1 MEPPPSTY
9 TYYKIEPKNA
19 EIIARDRNDQP
30 VISVNTYGKG
40 CAIACMFPVE
50 MVMARTDD
58 AFQNIPAYIFYSAA
72 LKYSNIKQE
81 VSADNPFVELGLM
94 KGTGSENLLFLI
106 NHEPSPQSLML
117 IFEQEPKSI
126 NDFKTGSVVENNLS
140 LDANE
145 VRILRLMLA

>member
-1 MEPPPSTY
+1 M
-9 TYYKIEPKNA
+9 
-19 EIIARDRNDQP
+19 
-30 VISVNTYGKG
+30 
-40 CAIACMFPVE
+40 
-50 MVMARTDD
+50 
-58 AFQNIPAYIFYSAA
+58 
-72 LKYSNIKQE
+72 
-81 VSADNPFVELGLM
+81 SADNPFVELGLM